1 MRVLYLQ
8 LKNFYLNLNKL
19 KVPQKKRT
27 KNNDFCSLNSITIM
41 YKYQAMQHAW
51 QHDVSSSHTNICW
64 I

>member
-8 LKNFYLNLNKL
+8 LKNFHLNLNKL
-19 KVPQKKRT
+19 KVPQKK
-27 KNNDFCSLNSITIM
+27 NFCSLNSITIM